1 MYKRQE
7 TYVQSWGEHLA
18 VLRMPSDSPDLTL
31 YKEISKDVFKRVL
44 KNGELGEKLEILREN
59 EGIVVGFKSH
69 QNIYYKSK

>member
-1 MYKRQE
+1 
-7 TYVQSWGEHLA
+7 
-18 VLRMPSDSPDLTL
+18 MPSDSPDLTL